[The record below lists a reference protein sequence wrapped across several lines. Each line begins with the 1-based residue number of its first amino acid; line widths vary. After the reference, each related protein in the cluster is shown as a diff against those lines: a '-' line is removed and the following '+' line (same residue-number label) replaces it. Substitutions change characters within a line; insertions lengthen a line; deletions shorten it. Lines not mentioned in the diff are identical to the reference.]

1 MNLTNLQQ
9 ENGMLSM
16 IKIKHTMVKW
26 MKMAQPLN
34 LKPKSLNQIYDYSDA
49 YILVAGDIEAT
60 NGDENTK
67 VAFKNCVPFT
77 KCITLSILIL

>member
-1 MNLTNLQQ
+1 
-9 ENGMLSM
+9 
-16 IKIKHTMVKW
+16 

>member
-16 IKIKHTMVKW
+16 IKIKQTMGKW

-77 KCITLSILIL
+77 KCITLSILIF